1 MPHRTNL
8 TVFNIVQKGGGGEN
22 LVSFP
27 DPPAFWKPAE
37 LGKWG
42 IHLIGWEFRKKRQ
55 KSQTLNS
62 FSTTLII
69 SNLPCCHY
77 LIILFTWS
85 EKYSALFM
93 IPYLVEA
100 SFHSFIRIFSQDLRT
115 GRDFFGEKGN
125 WRNLIF
131 KRKVRSC
138 LQFVFRLT
146 RTNNKRI

>member
-1 MPHRTNL
+1 MGKVGHP
-8 TVFNIVQKGGGGEN
+8 FDG
-22 LVSFP
+22 
-27 DPPAFWKPAE
+27 
-37 LGKWG
+37 LG
-42 IHLIGWEFRKKRQ
+42 IQKKRQ
-55 KSQTLNS
+55 KLQTLNS

-100 SFHSFIRIFSQDLRT
+100 SFHSFITIFSQDLRT

-125 WRNLIF
+125 
-131 KRKVRSC
+131 
-138 LQFVFRLT
+138 
-146 RTNNKRI
+146 